1 MIDRSAPILLIE
13 PDATAFTVIS
23 DLLCSLRFDNVEA
36 AGDST
41 TALELLDNYRP
52 MLVISDLHVAPLNG
66 LQLLR
71 TIREDERLS
80 RTSFLL
86 AAQALS
92 PLEALAIKNAGV
104 DSLLLKPFSADVL
117 STKIEAAIKA
127 RPRARV
133 TPEIMV
139 KRPLSAALGR
149 RFQRYHN

>member
-23 DLLCSLRFDNVEA
+23 DLLCSLGFDNVEA
-36 AGDST
+36 AADST
-41 TALELLDNYRP
+41 TALELLGSYRP
-52 MLVISDLHVAPLNG
+52 MLIISDLHVAPLNG

-117 STKIEAAIKA
+117 STKIEAAVKA

-133 TPEIMV
+133 TPEVTV